1 MRKGKS
7 HLRNISI
14 LKTKHVAHE
23 YIPFFC
29 FVLYF
34 NDLLI
39 YSLFSHTGFFY
50 FSPFF
55 VSGKSGKLIRRQG
68 FPLARVTLPQRLHT
82 QYPTLLLLIFI
93 RLQVFHFLSPLKIY
107 HSHLHHEEW
116 RQRVNRRGVS
126 CVIRRDAHHHSVS
139 HETAMGTAPGL
150 HRRTGLGPLG
160 VHGPFPSRLRK
171 VFATIVSNFIF
182 TIVCLGR
189 IFPASRTSPSQQNGR
204 MGQDA
209 RSTEL

>member
-116 RQRVNRRGVS
+116 R
-126 CVIRRDAHHHSVS
+126 
-139 HETAMGTAPGL
+139 
-150 HRRTGLGPLG
+150 
-160 VHGPFPSRLRK
+160 
-171 VFATIVSNFIF
+171 
-182 TIVCLGR
+182 
-189 IFPASRTSPSQQNGR
+189 
-204 MGQDA
+204 
-209 RSTEL
+209 